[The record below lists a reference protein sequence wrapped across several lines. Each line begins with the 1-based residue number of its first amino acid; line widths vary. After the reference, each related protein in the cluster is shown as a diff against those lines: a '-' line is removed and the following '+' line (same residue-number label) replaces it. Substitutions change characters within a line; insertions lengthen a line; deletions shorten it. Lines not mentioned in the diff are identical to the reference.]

1 MPQPFD
7 IDVEVGLDLAAA
19 QRSDVLADT
28 VDYAALHAAIIAI
41 VASTS
46 YELMERIARDI
57 LDLLFSDRRIVRAEV
72 SIGKPRLLAGA
83 TPVVTVRQSR

>member
-28 VDYAALHAAIIAI
+28 VDYAALHAAIIGI

-46 YELMERIARDI
+46 YDLIERIARDI

>member
-28 VDYAALHAAIIAI
+28 VDYAALHAAIIGI

-57 LDLLFSDRRIVRAEV
+57 LDLLFRDRRIVRAEV

>member
-1 MPQPFD
+1 VPQPFD

-28 VDYAALHAAIIAI
+28 VDYAALHAAIIGI

-46 YELMERIARDI
+46 YDLIERIARDI